1 MIVDDENVEF
11 AAIPGL
17 HQPPDHHAAAIETPE
32 HVVDDVDV
40 DVVND
45 DSYVDQ
51 RPPDEDEPEIEE
63 QHENRVAVGG
73 AGPALGARTLEAG
86 VGGVVVFATLEEWVE
101 KWLLPVYRRSVDG
114 HAMTWCREWWRH
126 PEAYLRLDAL
136 WRAWEYL
143 RKQPATGMAVWLR
156 DYCDPHMA
164 VLLSESGP
172 FKGCEPTRHS
182 TYELAPLP
190 TFAPPSWETLAQTY
204 EGLRSRHWD
213 DEDR

>member
-1 MIVDDENVEF
+1 MVGDENVEF

-17 HQPPDHHAAAIETPE
+17 HEAPDQDASAIGTPE
-32 HVVDDVDV
+32 DIVDGVDDC
-40 DVVND
+40 

-51 RPPDEDEPEIEE
+51 RPSDEDEAEIEE
-63 QHENRVAVGG
+63 QDESGVAVG
-73 AGPALGARTLEAG
+73 AGGQRGARTLEDA
-86 VGGVVVFATLEEWVE
+86 VGGVAVFATLQEWVE
-101 KWLLPVYRRSVDG
+101 KWLLNVYRRSVDG

-172 FKGCEPTRHS
+172 FKGCEPERHS
-182 TYELAPLP
+182 PYELAPLP
-190 TFAPPSWETLAQTY
+190 TLAPPAWETVSRTY
-204 EGLRSRHWD
+204 EGLRSREWED
-213 DEDR
+213 DGQ

>member
-1 MIVDDENVEF
+1 MSDDENVAF

-17 HQPPDHHAAAIETPE
+17 HQPPSEDTPPI
-32 HVVDDVDV
+32 DV
-40 DVVND
+40 DVVD
-45 DSYVDQ
+45 DCDSYVDE

-63 QHENRVAVGG
+63 EDENRVPVG
-73 AGPALGARTLEAG
+73 AGGQRGGVRTLETG
-86 VGGVVVFATLEEWVE
+86 VGGVAVFATLEEWVE
-101 KWLLPVYRRSVDG
+101 KWLLNVYRRSVDG

-136 WRAWEYL
+136 WRSWEYL

-182 TYELAPLP
+182 PYELRPLLSS
-190 TFAPPSWETLAQTY
+190 TPPSWEALADAY
-204 EGLRSRHWD
+204 KGLRSREW
-213 DEDR
+213 EGE

>member
-1 MIVDDENVEF
+1 MIDDENVEF

-17 HQPPDHHAAAIETPE
+17 HEAPDQDAAAIQTPE
-32 HVVDDVDV
+32 DVDVVDDVV
-40 DVVND
+40 DGC
-45 DSYVDQ
+45 DSYVDE

-63 QHENRVAVGG
+63 QDEDENGVVVG
-73 AGPALGARTLEAG
+73 AGGERGGVRTLEARAG
-86 VGGVVVFATLEEWVE
+86 VAVFATLEQWVE
-101 KWLLPVYRRSVDG
+101 QWLLNVYRRSVDG
-114 HAMTWCREWWRH
+114 HAMTWCAEWWRH

-172 FKGCEPTRHS
+172 FKGCEPARHS
-182 TYELAPLP
+182 PFELRPLP
-190 TFAPPSWETLAQTY
+190 CLTPPSWEALADAY
-204 EGLRSRHWD
+204 RGLRSREWKD
-213 DEDR
+213 DGR